1 MRRHQL
7 LPLCTL
13 LGVVFAGLLPKLSAQ
28 EGKFSQVNL
37 IKEAAEVI
45 LQMLSFH
52 QHSVGFLLSKIFS
65 LYLHLLDWLFLLLQL
80 LCFGPEFKKFFS
92 ILGKSFKID
101 TSEYMKLYVYTVL
114 YCIKYV

>member
-65 LYLHLLDWLFLLLQL
+65 LYLNLLDWLFLLLQ

-92 ILGKSFKID
+92 ILGKIFKID

>member
-13 LGVVFAGLLPKLSAQ
+13 LGVVFAGLLPKLSAW

-65 LYLHLLDWLFLLLQL
+65 LYLHLLDWLFFIIAVIIFWTWIQKVLLNIGQ
-80 LCFGPEFKKFFS
+80 
-92 ILGKSFKID
+92 
-101 TSEYMKLYVYTVL
+101 KL
-114 YCIKYV
+114 